1 MSCRVMWDSNDD
13 AGCLYDS
20 VTETVFGR
28 RFLGNGQE
36 KCEAF
41 LTWCLAEHGDPRKL
55 DVAQLVTLQDEWLLA
70 LDSGCGECF
79 AEPWEKCDT
88 ELGEHPRAPR
98 KPRIHPGPNGPF
110 TVGGSTGGI
119 PVASDIDWFVATIK
133 NATTQPMTLPDG
145 TKYAPGET
153 VKVCGSCCCVVC
165 RCPIHPGLRASIES
179 VTGAPLPVVT
189 MATAPDDDKA
199 EMLSEDKT

>member
-98 KPRIHPGPNGPF
+98 KPRIHSSAAF
-110 TVGGSTGGI
+110 
-119 PVASDIDWFVATIK
+119 ARCFAAFVATIK

-179 VTGAPLPVVT
+179 VTGAPID
-189 MATAPDDDKA
+189 PDDA
-199 EMLSEDKT
+199 SEMIGENDDPGHRVMR